1 MTNPQL
7 IANLLAGDK
16 RALGPHPCR
25 GKPSWLPWG
34 GAGAARAVAD
44 GTPAYGGSKY
54 AQGGVGPL
62 VLSPSKYERRVG
74 RCPIPSPLT
83 GEG

>member
-7 IANLLAGDK
+7 IENLLAGDK
-16 RALGPHPCR
+16 RTLAPHPCR

-54 AQGGVGPL
+54 ERGWKRARAVG
-62 VLSPSKYERRVG
+62 SPRRVRVKS
-74 RCPIPSPLT
+74 RCQPPNS
-83 GEG
+83 

>member
-7 IANLLAGDK
+7 IATLLAGDK
-16 RALGPHPCR
+16 RTLAPHPCR

-34 GAGAARAVAD
+34 GAGATRAVAD

-62 VLSPSKYERRVG
+62 VLSLVEV
-74 RCPIPSPLT
+74 
-83 GEG
+83 